1 MFLLEAGNRY
11 SYSDLVWTPHLL
23 EGYLFSDENSSM
35 YINLLFLFTYTS
47 LCGLLWIQDLRT
59 GLLPDKFT
67 CPLLWSGL
75 IYHQCCKPAE
85 LSDAVWGAVVGYSV
99 FSLLCW
105 SYRLVRRQEGLG
117 YGDVK
122 FLAALGAWHRWES
135 LPLLVFTAAC
145 LACCIIGIR
154 SVTDGRKVLK
164 NPLPFGP
171 YLAAA
176 GFIIG
181 WVNLMQGD

>member
-1 MFLLEAGNRY
+1 MRIRACTSTSSSCLPTRPYAGFF
-11 SYSDLVWTPHLL
+11 
-23 EGYLFSDENSSM
+23 GYRI
-35 YINLLFLFTYTS
+35 YAPVYCQTS
-47 LCGLLWIQDLRT
+47 L
-59 GLLPDKFT
+59 
-67 CPLLWSGL
+67 
-75 IYHQCCKPAE
+75 PA
-85 LSDAVWGAVVGYSV
+85 LFYGVVLFIINAVNRLNYLMQFGGAAVGYSV
-99 FSLLCW
+99 FSLIYW